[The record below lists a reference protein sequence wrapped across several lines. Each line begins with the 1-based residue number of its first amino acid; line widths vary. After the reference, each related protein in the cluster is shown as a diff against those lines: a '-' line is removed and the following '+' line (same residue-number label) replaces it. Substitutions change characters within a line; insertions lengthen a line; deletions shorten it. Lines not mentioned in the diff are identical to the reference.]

1 MAFNSK
7 KIFRSNKKYLLESH
21 NFQNGIQHLF
31 NSLPEFVEIE
41 DKALNQKENHEMSL
55 IEILNINYIP
65 LDLNDDEEPIK
76 IVATFEV

>member
-1 MAFNSK
+1 
-7 KIFRSNKKYLLESH
+7 
-21 NFQNGIQHLF
+21 
-31 NSLPEFVEIE
+31 
-41 DKALNQKENHEMSL
+41 MSL